1 MKLTTKI
8 LSSALVALSAFVF
21 TSCVNMHP
29 GGLSDEE
36 WYSLPPTKRAELEL
50 KQEKL
55 NEQRSRDVN
64 QEIHWNKQ
72 DKAYDNSYNSDAR
85 MERELGQEAGRKLQ
99 GYGY

>member
-21 TSCVNMHP
+21 ASCGNMHP

-36 WYSLPPTKRAELEL
+36 WYSLPPARRAELEL

-55 NEQRSRDVN
+55 NEQRSRDIN

-72 DKAYDNSYNSDAR
+72 DSAYDSDAR